1 VRVVACEEA
10 ADPRRIN
17 TAPTR
22 RVDCFFKKEL
32 CIEPVSPLMFFYF
45 FKKEKIVNKNT
56 SAFIIYGMIILYLS
70 LEIHI
75 ISKQQKLT

>member
-17 TAPTR
+17 IAPSR

-32 CIEPVSPLMFFYF
+32 CIQLISPVMFFYF
-45 FKKEKIVNKNT
+45 LKRKN
-56 SAFIIYGMIILYLS
+56 S
-70 LEIHI
+70 
-75 ISKQQKLT
+75 